1 MAVANT
7 LPTMSRARTI
17 LIADDDAALR
27 ELLRTALEAAGYR
40 VVEAADGV
48 EALKLAAHERPDLLI
63 LDISMPR
70 LDGWAVLRQL
80 ESQPATAGLPVI
92 VLTAVA
98 TDERDILRGLEE
110 GAVQYL
116 TKPFYP
122 DDVVAEVR
130 IILDVF
136 TGPMRDQY
144 RRELID
150 KRRRWMA
157 GEERPAGEVGPAGI
171 ELYPAGQSGSA
182 GA

>member
-7 LPTMSRARTI
+7 LPAMSRARTI

-27 ELLRTALEAAGYR
+27 ELLRAALEAAGYR

-48 EALKLAAHERPDLLI
+48 EALQLAAHERPDLLI

-80 ESQPATAGLPVI
+80 EAQPATAGLPVI

-110 GAVQYL
+110 GAV
-116 TKPFYP
+116 
-122 DDVVAEVR
+122 
-130 IILDVF
+130 
-136 TGPMRDQY
+136 
-144 RRELID
+144 
-150 KRRRWMA
+150 
-157 GEERPAGEVGPAGI
+157 
-171 ELYPAGQSGSA
+171 
-182 GA
+182 